1 MTADVKA
8 FLLSRHPWYARMTG
22 RDNWPKIRA
31 VRGALNEEATK
42 REYLIRG
49 KFEKDD
55 HYATRV
61 RLSEFAGVTTGIIER
76 FTGAIFENPIEVTY
90 DAKGA
95 QVDLEG
101 WAKDID
107 GQGTALFEFVK
118 NQAPDVVGMGGV
130 GVFVDMEQRTP
141 EQMAQLA
148 SSSDRSM
155 DFLKRN
161 GIPWAPRLVP
171 YQVEEITNWQL
182 DRSMRP
188 EWLVLTRII
197 SDQAILGKR
206 VPKVEWLVVDRTS
219 VQVYRAGFKDA
230 AGYDFFALT
239 IDQLYAFENN
249 IEDPQ
254 LHAMV
259 AHGCGCV
266 PMAWLGDP
274 QHPLWAAPMLMGTV
288 RADISAFNEA
298 SQGDFSRYI
307 HNIPA
312 QVLKTKRLVSEVI
325 RDPSVAIVLN
335 PEDNESFAYASTPSD
350 GFELTM
356 KAVENKNLNGFRQA
370 GADPTGMFEQTST
383 PESGTAKKSRFSNT
397 EARLLSKL
405 AGWFQSGHWAILELV
420 ARKLSGEPPPAD
432 AKVFAGTVRYPSKF
446 SEDDIT
452 DLIDQFGS
460 TKEWLADSET
470 FLRTMLTRIAL
481 TIMGDV
487 SEEKKA
493 AVSDDIG
500 KLTLQQLR
508 DRVVILSAPNQQG
521 ASPAPFA

>member
-49 KFEKDD
+49 NFEKDH

-61 RLSEFAGVTTGIIER
+61 RLSEFAGVTAGIIER

-90 DAKGA
+90 DTRGSK
-95 QVDLEG
+95 VDIEA
-101 WAKDID
+101 WSKDTD

-130 GVFVDMEQRTP
+130 GVLVDMEQRTP
-141 EQMAQLA
+141 EQMTLLGA
-148 SSSDRSM
+148 STDKSM

-161 GIPWAPRLVP
+161 GIPWAPRLVA

-182 DRSMRP
+182 DRSTRP
-188 EWLVLTRII
+188 EWVVLTRII
-197 SDQAILGKR
+197 SEQSVLGKR
-206 VPKVEWLVVDRTS
+206 VPKVEWLVVDRANVT
-219 VQVYRAGFKDA
+219 VYRAGFKEMP
-230 AGYDFFALT
+230 GYDYFSIT

-249 IEDPQ
+249 IEEPQ
-254 LHAMV
+254 VQAAV
-259 AHGCGCV
+259 PHGCGCV
-266 PMAWLGDP
+266 PIAWLGDP
-274 QHPLWAAPMLMGTV
+274 QHPLWASPMLMGTV

-298 SQGDFSRYI
+298 SQGDFSRYV

-325 RDPSVAIVLN
+325 RDPAVAIVLN
-335 PEDNESFAYASTPSD
+335 PEDNESFEYASTPSD

-405 AGWFQSGHWAILELV
+405 ASWFQAGHWAILELV
-420 ARKLSGEPPPAD
+420 ARRLSATPPPPD
-432 AKVFAGTVRYPSKF
+432 TKVFAGTVRYPAKF
-446 SEDDIT
+446 TDDEINE
-452 DLIDQFGS
+452 LIDQFGN
-460 TKEWLADSET
+460 TKEWFADSET

-487 SEEKKA
+487 SEEKKK
-493 AVSDDIG
+493 AVADELA
-500 KLTLQQLR
+500 KLTLQQLQQ
-508 DRVVILSAPNQQG
+508 RVVILSAPNQQG